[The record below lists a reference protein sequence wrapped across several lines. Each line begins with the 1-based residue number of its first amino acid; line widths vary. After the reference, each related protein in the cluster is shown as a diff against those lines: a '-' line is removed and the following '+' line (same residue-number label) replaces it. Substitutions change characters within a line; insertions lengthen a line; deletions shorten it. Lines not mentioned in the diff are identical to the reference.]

1 VFSKRKD
8 LTPCPALGAGRNDD
22 PRKSSC
28 TTKTQRTQRISMC
41 CVEMVD
47 HQPGKAN
54 HENNPLSFFVIFV
67 PLWYELPN
75 L

>member
-1 VFSKRKD
+1 MR
-8 LTPCPALGAGRNDD
+8 
-22 PRKSSC
+22 
-28 TTKTQRTQRISMC
+28 

-47 HQPGKAN
+47 HQPGEA
-54 HENNPLSFFVIFV
+54 HHDSNPLYLFFIFV

>member
-1 VFSKRKD
+1 
-8 LTPCPALGAGRNDD
+8 
-22 PRKSSC
+22 
-28 TTKTQRTQRISMC
+28 MC